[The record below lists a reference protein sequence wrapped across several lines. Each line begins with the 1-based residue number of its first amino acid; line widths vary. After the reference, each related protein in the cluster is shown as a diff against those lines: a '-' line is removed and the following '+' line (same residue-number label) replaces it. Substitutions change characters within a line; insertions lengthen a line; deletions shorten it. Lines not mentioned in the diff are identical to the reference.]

1 MCFAPQP
8 CALFEQFNFQKFSG
22 PGVPSTFCFVPWP
35 LRFLSSSTFK
45 SVPNMIFSHVYLSM
59 CFAPHPRALFGQL
72 NFQKCSEPSVFLAFW
87 LLNNVL
93 HATAACTFYAAQR
106 PKVSR
111 TFDFKTIGYSEIPFR
126 NEMRP
131 GDFRRHPPTV
141 LLVTI

>member
-1 MCFAPQP
+1 MTSKCASRHSRVHFLSSSTSKSFPDPVCLQHFVSWP
-8 CALFEQFNFQKFSG
+8 HALFEQFNFQKCSEHD
-22 PGVPSTFCFVPWP
+22 
-35 LRFLSSSTFK
+35 
-45 SVPNMIFSHVYLSM
+45 FSHFDLSM

-87 LLNNVL
+87 LLNVL
-93 HATAACTFYAAQR
+93 HATAAAQR

-111 TFDFKTIGYSEIPFR
+111 TFDFKTIGNSEIRFR
-126 NEMRP
+126 NDMRP

>member
-1 MCFAPQP
+1 MCFA
-8 CALFEQFNFQKFSG
+8 L
-22 PGVPSTFCFVPWP
+22 
-35 LRFLSSSTFK
+35 
-45 SVPNMIFSHVYLSM
+45 
-59 CFAPHPRALFGQL
+59 HPRTLFGQL

-87 LLNNVL
+87 LLNVL
-93 HATAACTFYAAQR
+93 HATAAAQR

-111 TFDFKTIGYSEIPFR
+111 TFDFKTIGNSEIRFR

>member
-35 LRFLSSSTFK
+35 HALFEQFNFQKCSEHD
-45 SVPNMIFSHVYLSM
+45 FSHFDLSM

-87 LLNNVL
+87 LLNVL
-93 HATAACTFYAAQR
+93 HATAAAQR

-111 TFDFKTIGYSEIPFR
+111 TFDFKTIGNSEIRFR